1 MSKDVIEVDFDGDD
15 KHPQPQKPQQ
25 GQQETMQKMP
35 ICILGNTELGRSMV
49 SMYTNPKTEV
59 FVVDTVDE
67 MVDRPVA
74 VTMVCL
80 DVKLNANDT
89 PDDVEILDACLKLS
103 KLTKCGISLKTAV
116 APETIKK
123 IVNSI
128 PEEVQKSRFCYHLDF
143 TIGKDLDTISESS
156 VHILACSEDVFG
168 QHINWCRNFSNYM
181 FDDIIRCSPVEASIM
196 QYALLGFAAIKQQ
209 YYNQLFD
216 YVQDFD
222 IPFGQIR
229 EAVEKITKNRVLSM
243 PTYLRAMN
251 QDPTLSLKQAKAFR
265 GEYNLP
271 ELRAFVGSTEKL
283 SLIDEA
289 IRLKNL
295 RHEG

>member
-1 MSKDVIEVDFDGDD
+1 MSEDVIEVDFDDD
-15 KHPQPQKPQQ
+15 RRQVTKEQEAPAQQ
-25 GQQETMQKMP
+25 QAQKMP
-35 ICILGNTELGRSMV
+35 ICVLGNTELGRTMV

-59 FVVDTVDE
+59 FMVDTVDE

-74 VTMVCL
+74 VTLVCL
-80 DVKLNANDT
+80 DVKLNPNDT

-123 IVNSI
+123 IVDSI
-128 PEEVQKSRFCYHLDF
+128 PEDVQKSRFCYHLDF
-143 TIGKDLDTISESS
+143 TIGKDFDTISESS
-156 VHILACSEDVFG
+156 VHIISCSEDVFG
-168 QHINWCRNFSNYM
+168 QHVQWCRNFSNYM
-181 FDDIIRCSPVEASIM
+181 FDDIIRTSPVEASVM
-196 QYALLGFAAIKQQ
+196 QYALLGFAAVKQQ
-209 YYNQLFD
+209 YYNQLLD

-222 IPFGQIR
+222 VPFGQIR
-229 EAVEKITKNRVLSM
+229 ESVEKISKNRVLSM

-251 QDPTLSLKQAKAFR
+251 QNPELSTKQAKAFR

-271 ELRAFVGSTEKL
+271 ELKAFVGSTEKL

-295 RHEG
+295 RNAG